1 MSVYTEYY
9 RLRDFVTE
17 NRKYFPYTI
26 DENKR
31 KIYQGGMVMNYS
43 ALIQNRKSFREFT
56 DKQVPFPILETIK
69 HYYRDEV
76 RRLLP
81 ELKTQLYFFG
91 TDARSALEGAAGY
104 NQFLVGAPQYL
115 VLMSEKHDLASLN
128 AGYVMQDILL
138 KLADLELDSCW
149 LTFTDSNT
157 VKEALGI
164 DDSMDVAAVAAFG
177 YGKKTVK
184 RLRLNIRSM
193 SDVDIKAKH
202 RYMEPKRSV
211 NDLAFVNTWGSSHNL
226 DQYIGFFDDM
236 LWEALY
242 AASLAP
248 SYLNRQAYGFLLHDG
263 SVSLVARPDSYNTK
277 IDGELSLGIV
287 LLHFTAVA
295 EQWAGKLHWNFSP
308 VSDGLQIPD
317 GHKLV
322 ATAVL

>member
-1 MSVYTEYY
+1 
-9 RLRDFVTE
+9 
-17 NRKYFPYTI
+17 
-26 DENKR
+26 
-31 KIYQGGMVMNYS
+31 MNYS

-56 DKQVPFPILETIK
+56 DKLVPFSILETFK
-69 HYYRDEV
+69 NYYHNSV
-76 RRLLP
+76 RRLIP

-91 TDARSALEGAAGY
+91 TDARAALEGAAGY

-115 VLMSEKHDLASLN
+115 VLLSEKHDLAHVN
-128 AGYVMQDILL
+128 AGFVMQDLLL

-149 LTFTDSNT
+149 LTFTDSEE
-157 VKEALGI
+157 VKGVLGI
-164 DDSMDVAAVAAFG
+164 ESAMDVVAIAAFG

-193 SDVDIKAKH
+193 SDVDIKAKY

-211 NDLAFVNTWGSSHNL
+211 NDLAFVDTWGNSHNL
-226 DQYIGFFDDM
+226 DRYIGFFDDM

-263 SVSLVARPDSYNTK
+263 AVSLVSRPDHYNTK
-277 IDGELSLGIV
+277 IDGDLSLGIV

-295 EQWAGKLHWNFSP
+295 EHWAGKLHWNFDP
-308 VSDGLQIPD
+308 AADGLQIPKD
-317 GHKLV
+317 HKLI
-322 ATAVL
+322 ATTAL